1 MMIMN
6 VIFVNDGACDG
17 VLRQFWLAVL
27 LFIKAI
33 KLFHFVGKWITFLL
47 WITEDCSL
55 LLD

>member
-27 LFIKAI
+27 LFIESKSNKI
-33 KLFHFVGKWITFLL
+33 ISF
-47 WITEDCSL
+47 CR
-55 LLD
+55 